1 MLTDGEHELLGAI
14 YRLLQHHGIAV
25 VSRRELLSTPMVA
38 ANRSDALDQLVKRGF
53 LIESPFGNLVLTAK
67 GIEAAQ
73 HLNQD
78 SSSRLDR

>member
-25 VSRRELLSTPMVA
+25 VSRRELLSPAMATTD
-38 ANRSDALDQLVKRGF
+38 RSDALDQLVRKG
-53 LIESPFGNLVLTAK
+53 LLVESPFGNLVLTAK

-73 HLNQD
+73 QLNQN
-78 SSSRLDR
+78 R